1 VPGESNR
8 DFGRKWPRA
17 SLVMVNDRMRSL
29 FAAFEPAGRAAA
41 AQRPSAG
48 DTRGAVRCRRVLLE
62 IWLTIS
68 AA

>member
-1 VPGESNR
+1 
-8 DFGRKWPRA
+8 
-17 SLVMVNDRMRSL
+17 MVNERMRSL